1 MLCAARESAFPEGP
15 AGVWE
20 GLAVAGVGAP
30 GKNVHRGP
38 YGGATRRETLDGCRS
53 TQCVVTGAMTAMAVV
68 TIK

>member
-30 GKNVHRGP
+30 GKNVHRG
-38 YGGATRRETLDGCRS
+38 GAGRCGDCALQRCKQASWEMWHSDCLTF
-53 TQCVVTGAMTAMAVV
+53 V
-68 TIK
+68 IHF